1 MHCLVRSQLPSFVKL
16 CVNDDFPLWFLT
28 RFRETYCTHAAWGYG
43 GFSCQFSLLRIR
55 TVDWSMNYQLVLQS
69 LSWLTET
76 GWIRSYSRVNVLRNI
91 TCPQT
96 LPEHRTLTWHVNE
109 RVFTGTTAFLWFF
122 RSLPSVSCKVSRRVF
137 LFIGSKGSFFGNF
150 SLDYKVV
157 IEKRSRKTNESS
169 CGTEN
174 YRTKLT
180 LDTPRSCTWIC
191 ELENKL

>member
-1 MHCLVRSQLPSFVKL
+1 MKL
-16 CVNDDFPLWFLT
+16 CVNDDFKLRFLT
-28 RFRETYCTHAAWGYG
+28 RFRERYCTHAAWGYG
-43 GFSCQFSLLRIR
+43 GFSCQFSLLRIG

-69 LSWLTET
+69 LFWLTKI
-76 GWIRSYSRVNVLRNI
+76 GWIRSHCRANVMRNI

-96 LPEHRTLTWHVNE
+96 LPEHRTLTWHINQ
-109 RVFTGTTAFLWFF
+109 RVFTSAFLWFF

-137 LFIGSKGSFFGNF
+137 CLSVVRVLFFGDF
-150 SLDYKVV
+150 SLYYKVV